1 MKRVLLLLT
10 LCLPWILKAQFAP
23 QAGLLGSTAIHKDS
37 NLFLAWG
44 DSCIVTRGWMNVADT
59 TLGKASNGSDIAPKN
74 VADNSILSL
83 GDGGEII
90 YYFQNPVT
98 NGLGFDFAIFENGFR
113 NPADSNQAYL
123 ELATVEVSNDG
134 MTYYNF
140 SAESYT
146 DTVTQIAGTGIYM
159 DCRKIHNLAGKY
171 ISEYGTPFD
180 LEELSMQF
188 GLDVNN
194 IHYIKIKDV
203 IGTLDPERCTRD
215 YYEQKINDPYPTD
228 FPTGGFDI
236 DAIGII
242 HTLFPTG
249 LNDMKAFQL
258 QLYPN
263 PATHSLRIQ
272 SSEPIASYMIH
283 SMDGR
288 FVQAANENV
297 ENNITISHLP
307 SGTYLLHA
315 KTYQGQTAQFRFVK
329 W

>member
-1 MKRVLLLLT
+1 MH
-10 LCLPWILKAQFAP
+10 AQFAP
-23 QAGLLGSTAIHKDS
+23 QAGLPGSTAIHKDS
-37 NLFLAWG
+37 NSFLAWG
-44 DSCIVTRGWMNVADT
+44 DSCIVTRGWMNVSDT
-59 TLGKASNGSDIAPKN
+59 SLGKASNGTDTAAKYI
-74 VADNSILSL
+74 ADNSVLSL

-90 YYFQNPVT
+90 YYFQNPVI

-113 NPADSNQAYL
+113 NPADSNMAYL

-134 MTYYNF
+134 ITYYNF

-146 DTVTQIAGTGIYM
+146 DTINQVVGTGQYM
-159 DCRKIHNLAGKY
+159 DCRKVHNLAGKY
-171 ISEYGTPFD
+171 ISEFGTPFD

-203 IGTLDPERCTRD
+203 IGTLDNELCTRD

-242 HTLFPTG
+242 HTRFPTA
-249 LNDMKAFQL
+249 LNDLKAFKL
-258 QLYPN
+258 ELYPN
-263 PATHSLRIQ
+263 PASHSLTIQ
-272 SSEPIASYMIH
+272 STEPIVSYTIH

-288 FVQAANENV
+288 IVQTAHENV
-297 ENNITISHLP
+297 QDNITVSQLP

-315 KTYQGQTAQFRFVK
+315 KTNQGQTAQFRFVK

>member
-44 DSCIVTRGWMNVADT
+44 DSCIITRGWMNVADT

-74 VADNSILSL
+74 MADNSILSL

-90 YYFQNPVT
+90 YYFQNPVI
-98 NGLGFDFAIFENGFR
+98 NGTGFDFAIFENGFR
-113 NPADSNQAYL
+113 NPADSNMAYL

-134 MTYYNF
+134 ITYYNF

-146 DTVTQIAGTGIYM
+146 DTINQVVGTGQYM
-159 DCRKIHNLAGKY
+159 DCRKIYNLAGKY
-171 ISEYGTPFD
+171 ISEFGTPFD

-203 IGTLDPERCTRD
+203 IGTLNNELCTRD
-215 YYEQKINDPYPTD
+215 FYEQKINDPYPTD

-242 HTLFPTG
+242 HTRFPTA
-249 LNDMKAFQL
+249 LNDLKAIQML
-258 QLYPN
+258 LYPN
-263 PATHSLRIQ
+263 PATHSLKIQ
-272 SSEPIASYMIH
+272 STETIVSYTIQ

-288 FVQAANENV
+288 IVQTAHENV
-297 ENNITISHLP
+297 QDNITISHLP
-307 SGTYLLHA
+307 SGTYLFHA
-315 KTYQGQTAQFRFVK
+315 KTAQGQTAQLRFVK